1 MKRKGIIWETDEDS
15 VYFSTKGYQALD
27 PCVIRYQAKPSSS
40 VSIKERGFW
49 IYKDSCMDIYMY
61 YKYKQNL

>member
-27 PCVIRYQAKPSSS
+27 PCVIQYQAKPSSS
-40 VSIKERGFW
+40 VSIKERGF
-49 IYKDSCMDIYMY
+49 
-61 YKYKQNL
+61 